1 MLMVLEVLEV
11 LMMALRCQIKREEHI
26 MVVLAPPATD
36 EWLNE
41 VPVGILS
48 LALSRCCTAFQRCCA
63 FQCFPSLALT
73 CSRRWVS
80 NMTDMSRA
88 GSMKLST

>member
-1 MLMVLEVLEV
+1 MLIILVLMVLVVLEV

-26 MVVLAPPATD
+26 MVVFAPRATD

-48 LALSRCCTAFQRCCA
+48 LALSRFSTLL
-63 FQCFPSLALT
+63 CF
-73 CSRRWVS
+73 
-80 NMTDMSRA
+80 
-88 GSMKLST
+88 SMLSFSCIDLLPEVAK

>member
-1 MLMVLEVLEV
+1 MLIILVLMVLVVLEV

-48 LALSRCCTAFQRCCA
+48 LALDLAARLFNVVVLFNAF
-63 FQCFPSLALT
+63 LL
-73 CSRRWVS
+73 
-80 NMTDMSRA
+80 
-88 GSMKLST
+88 LH

>member
-1 MLMVLEVLEV
+1 MLIILVLMVLVVLEV

-26 MVVLAPPATD
+26 MVVFAPPATD

-48 LALSRCCTAFQRCCA
+48 LALDLAARLFNVVVLFNAF
-63 FQCFPSLALT
+63 LL
-73 CSRRWVS
+73 
-80 NMTDMSRA
+80 
-88 GSMKLST
+88 LH

>member
-1 MLMVLEVLEV
+1 MVLEVLEV

-48 LALSRCCTAFQRCCA
+48 LALDLAARLFNVVVLFNAF
-63 FQCFPSLALT
+63 LL
-73 CSRRWVS
+73 
-80 NMTDMSRA
+80 
-88 GSMKLST
+88 LH